1 MRHWRLAVAS
11 WFGRRYSRQGLWSL
25 FLMCALPLHAWTMIM
40 AFRDLSWLT
49 DRTNAWDAIGVLCY
63 GLLFALIESLL
74 VFLLAALLGFLI
86 LGRWDQEQR
95 IAVLTVLV
103 LVLSLWAMAE
113 QLFFLLNVRVP
124 SAIIGLLVRVDHPLR
139 VLNLIILAVVA
150 VTLMIP
156 VLQVLRSKPAL
167 AFVGGMIERLSVLAM
182 FYLVFDVAALV
193 IVLVRNL

>member
-11 WFGRRYSRQGLWSL
+11 WFARRYSRQGLWSL

-86 LGRWDQEQR
+86 PGRWDQEQR

-124 SAIIGLLVRVDHPLR
+124 SAIIGLLVRADHPLR
-139 VLNLIILAVVA
+139 ALNLIILAAVA

-156 VLQVLRSKPAL
+156 VLQVLRSKRAL

-182 FYLVFDVAALV
+182 FYLVFDVAGLV